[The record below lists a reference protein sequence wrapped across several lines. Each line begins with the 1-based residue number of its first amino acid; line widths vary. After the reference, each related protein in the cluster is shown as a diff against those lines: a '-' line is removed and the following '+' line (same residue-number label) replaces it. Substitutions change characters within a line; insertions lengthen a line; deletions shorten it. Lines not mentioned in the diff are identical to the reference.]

1 MLRHN
6 LICSMKNNFFAFLA
20 YKYIIQELREY
31 DSLTD
36 DEVWNKC
43 LEIEKEFLRWDAKRP
58 SVPPSMYD
66 SFMEFREFVSY
77 DEDLI

>member
-1 MLRHN
+1 M
-6 LICSMKNNFFAFLA
+6 ICLMKNNFFAFLA

-36 DEVWNKC
+36 DEIWDKC
-43 LEIEKEFLRWDAKRP
+43 LEIEKEFLRWDAKRL

>member
-1 MLRHN
+1 MMTNH
-6 LICSMKNNFFAFLA
+6 FFAFLA
-20 YKYIIQELREY
+20 YKYIISELQEY

-36 DEVWNKC
+36 DEVWDKC
-43 LEIEKEFLRWDAKRP
+43 LQIEKEFLRWDAKRP
-58 SVPPSMYD
+58 SVNSNIYD